1 MELLYIVGV
10 FLIIGGFVW
19 LFAMARAAAKADKLF
34 WELLN
39 MEETD
44 NDS

>member
-1 MELLYIVGV
+1 MELLSIVGV

-19 LFAMARAAAKADKLF
+19 LFSMARSAAKADKRF

>member
-1 MELLYIVGV
+1 MELLPIVGV

-19 LFAMARAAAKADKLF
+19 LFAMARAVAKEDKRF